1 MRRIHL
7 SLLMGI
13 DDDSPE
19 MCCDTPD
26 HGSGEAALRGREA
39 PNIDTPQKSVQ
50 PVENGGKRT
59 FIRLTLRRRGRYFL
73 APPGLVN
80 IFTNASDPMSG
91 AYLPLLLL
99 FGISVLNAVGMV
111 VTSHVLN
118 PRRDTPQKLMPYE
131 SGMIPLGST
140 RARFS
145 VKFYMVAISFI
156 VFDLETIF
164 LIPWAV
170 QMRELGWSAFLAV
183 SLFVVVLAVGLL
195 YEWKKGALE
204 WD

>member
-1 MRRIHL
+1 MEKREVGAVDTASRR
-7 SLLMGI
+7 
-13 DDDSPE
+13 
-19 MCCDTPD
+19 
-26 HGSGEAALRGREA
+26 
-39 PNIDTPQKSVQ
+39 
-50 PVENGGKRT
+50 PVPFARP
-59 FIRLTLRRRGRYFL
+59 
-73 APPGLVN
+73 AGLVN
-80 IFTNASDPMSG
+80 VFTNQDDHMSG

-111 VTSHVLN
+111 VTSHILN

-140 RARFS
+140 RHRFS

-170 QMRELGWSAFLAV
+170 QMRDLGWGPFVAV
-183 SLFVVVLAVGLL
+183 SLFVGVLAAGLV
-195 YEWKKGALE
+195 YEWKKGGLE
-204 WD
+204 WV